1 MNNALTYEQLCKNV
15 CVNRCFHFCIIADN
29 CVWIHSYL
37 KIKSLIENTQETAHV
52 EGGNSG

>member
-29 CVWIHSYL
+29 CVRIHSYL